1 MSDVAV
7 GMESMVNAI
16 GANGAAAAFRA
27 KILHFT
33 DQPDP
38 ITGAGIEY
46 FDDGVLVVE
55 QGRVKALGDA
65 QQMAAAGFDLQSCQ
79 HFPDQLI
86 MPGFIDSHI
95 HYPQTSVIAS
105 YGEQLLDWLNNYTFP
120 SEARFANAEFAA
132 LAAHEF
138 LKILLQNGT
147 TTAMVYTTVFAQST
161 EAFFAAAAQMN
172 LRMISGKVMMDR
184 NAPDYLLDTPAS
196 SEQDCRALIER
207 WHQQG
212 RQLYALTPR
221 FAPTSTPEQ
230 LAGTGKLYAQ
240 YPGLY
245 LQTHLSENLQEM
257 AWIKELYPKARDY
270 LDVYDQFGLL
280 GPRSVFGHGIH
291 LSDLEVERLA
301 QTGSGIA
308 FCPTSNLFLGSGLLD
323 MARLENAGVPVS
335 LATDVGGGTSFSQLR
350 TLAEA
355 YKVLQLQGQNLHPL
369 KGFYMATLGNAR
381 ALQLDN
387 YLGNFAPGKEADFV
401 VINLGATPLQ
411 ALRQSSVQ
419 SDSPDSVKSLAEKL
433 FALMTLGDEH
443 NIAHT
448 YVMGKKVFSRAPATE
463 GALSWAI

>member
-1 MSDVAV
+1 MSDAAV
-7 GMESMVNAI
+7 V
-16 GANGAAAAFRA
+16 AFRA

-33 DQPDP
+33 DKPDP
-38 ITGAGIEY
+38 TTGAGIEY
-46 FDDGVLVVE
+46 FDDGVLLIE
-55 QGRVKALGDA
+55 NGLVKALGDA
-65 QQMAAAGFDLQSCQ
+65 EQMAAEGFDLQHCR

-120 SEARFANAEFAA
+120 SEQKFSDAEFAA
-132 LAAHEF
+132 LAAREF
-138 LKILLQNGT
+138 LQILLQNGT

-161 EAFFAAAAQMN
+161 DAFFTAAAKMN

-184 NAPDYLLDTPAS
+184 NAPDYLLDTPAQ
-196 SEQDCRALIER
+196 SEKECRELIER
-207 WHQQG
+207 WHNQG
-212 RQLYALTPR
+212 RQQYALTPR
-221 FAPTSTPEQ
+221 FAPTSTAEQ
-230 LAGTGKLYAQ
+230 LAVTGKLYAE
-240 YPGLY
+240 YSGLY

-257 AWIKELYPKARDY
+257 AWIKELYPTARDY

-291 LSDLEVERLA
+291 LSDLEVERLT

-323 MARLENAGVPVS
+323 MGRLERAGVAVS

-381 ALQLDN
+381 ALHLDHCI
-387 YLGNFAPGKEADFV
+387 GNFEPGKEADFV

-411 ALRQSSVQ
+411 VLRHASALT
-419 SDSPDSVKSLAEKL
+419 LAEKL

-448 YVMGKKVFSRAPATE
+448 YVMGKLVFSRAPAAE
-463 GALSWAI
+463 GALSWTV